1 MRPQCDNN
9 YWLTSIGQIVW
20 ISLIPRH
27 VFALCELLFLD
38 AKVDFISQTTDKP
51 RVRQACSI
59 CLCAIHVLLVVFW
72 LGSCAL
78 MSNTQLYECLCSSS
92 SRRTGLAEQLSDG
105 RHVASERIF
114 SSSSQP
120 LLSST
125 ITLFWKE
132 NRDTLHVPAW
142 DWCGEKA
149 LPTLCCNVQSY
160 YVMTR
165 SKFKCFTSSL
175 SEQSPTI
182 KDGKIVVVCGM
193 FLKLSN
199 IKTIVV
205 KYYKIVK

>member
-51 RVRQACSI
+51 RVHQTGCSI

-125 ITLFWKE
+125 ITLFWWHFTRAGVRLVWWK
-132 NRDTLHVPAW
+132 
-142 DWCGEKA
+142 G

-160 YVMTR
+160 DVMTR